1 MKKRNVMTM
10 ALSLAMVGVIGVG
23 GTLAYLSA
31 TPDKKVNTF
40 EFANGLEATLTE
52 DASGNTN
59 GDATSTSS
67 GIAYTGLVPGVNIA
81 KNVEA
86 TFTSDIDAYFFIKID
101 KTTDKN
107 TDLKITDLLLG
118 AGWEKFDPVSG
129 TTAAITDEDTYG
141 EYVFEYDGTGED
153 VTTSADLFDTV
164 YVDSSVTSGTLNDI
178 IISVKA
184 VQKDGFES
192 MKAAYDAVDYKA

>member
-1 MKKRNVMTM
+1 MKKRTVMTM

-52 DASGNTN
+52 DADGNTN
-59 GDATSTSS
+59 GDANSTSS
-67 GIAYTGLVPGVNIA
+67 GIAYTELVPGVNIV
-81 KNVEA
+81 KDVNA

-101 KTTDKN
+101 KTADKN

-118 AGWEKFDPVSG
+118 DGWKKFDPASG

-141 EYVFEYDGTGED
+141 EYVFEYAGTGED
-153 VTTSADLFDTV
+153 VTTSVDLFDTV

-192 MKAAYDAVDYKA
+192 MKAAYDEVNYKA